1 MTDAS
6 PVITGLG
13 IVSAAGIGTEPF
25 WSSLCSC
32 RNGFRPISLFDAA
45 PYSVQHAGEIPAF
58 DPASFLGKKG
68 LRDLDRATRILM
80 VASLLAI
87 EDSGLRASDEN
98 RQRIGVSVGTTFGS
112 LRSFAEFDRTGLQD
126 GPRYVNPSLFPNTVI
141 NSPASR
147 VAIRFGLKGFNTTL
161 ATGFCAGL
169 DAASAATDFLRLGRA
184 EAVCACATEEL
195 CEESF
200 RILVSQGLLAEDNGA
215 SPESVPFLERRR
227 GAVLAEAAASA
238 IIETADSASA
248 RGAVPY
254 AKLRG
259 QGASF
264 DPAQD
269 WSFGSHAGLAQAIR
283 EALGNASFSPDDIDC
298 VVSGANSSE
307 GIDRIEAAALRDV
320 FGPRLARIPVTSAK
334 AAAGE
339 TYSCSGMLSLAAAAL
354 CLRHSLIPPLPA
366 GNAAEDASGLLLV
379 TGMPLPG
386 DYRTALVTSADP
398 YGSNAAIVLER
409 CDA

>member
-13 IVSAAGIGTEPF
+13 IVSSSGNGTAQF
-25 WSSLCSC
+25 WNSLCSC
-32 RNGFRPISLFDAA
+32 RNGFRPITLFDPA
-45 PYSVQHAGEIPAF
+45 PYAVRHAGEISAF
-58 DPASFLGKKG
+58 DPASILGRKG
-68 LRDLDRATRILM
+68 LRELDRATRLLM
-80 VASLLAI
+80 VASLFAL
-87 EDSGLRASDEN
+87 EDSGLGVSDAN
-98 RQRIGVSVGTTFGS
+98 SRRIGVSVGATFGS

-169 DAASAATDFLRLGRA
+169 DSASAAADFLRMGRA
-184 EAVCACATEEL
+184 DAVCAGATEEL
-195 CEESF
+195 CEESL
-200 RILVSQGLLAEDNGA
+200 RILVSQGLLAEENGA
-215 SPESVPFLERRR
+215 SPESVPFLARRR
-227 GAVLAEAAASA
+227 GAVPAEAAASA

-254 AKLRG
+254 ARLRG
-259 QGASF
+259 QAASF
-264 DPAQD
+264 DPRQD
-269 WSFGSHAGLAQAIR
+269 WSFGSYAGLAQAIR
-283 EALGNASFSPDDIDC
+283 GALENASLSPDDIDC

-307 GIDRIEAAALRDV
+307 GVDRIEATALRDV
-320 FGPRLARIPVTSAK
+320 FGSCLARIPVTSAK

-354 CLRHSLIPPLPA
+354 CLRHSLVPPLPS
-366 GNAAEDASGLLLV
+366 GDTAEDASGLFLV
-379 TGMPLPG
+379 TERPLPG

-398 YGSNAAIVLER
+398 YGSNTAMVLER